1 MKTKMTF
8 KSFLNDF
15 LLFPKYLLFHPFNGF
30 DDFKRYKKGKLKVA
44 LAFILLF
51 ALLRIVIFQYE
62 SILIN
67 TNDPLTLNSLSEIF
81 SVILLIML
89 FSVGNWSV
97 TTLME
102 GKGNYKEI
110 LMVTGYALF
119 PVVIIGF
126 PAVLLSNLLTLEEMP
141 FYTLIVGI
149 SYAAAGW
156 MLFTGILNIH
166 QYGLFKTILAFIATV
181 VAMSVMMFVGLLFFD
196 LIQQFI
202 SFVSAIYEELSLRF
216 RG

>member
-1 MKTKMTF
+1 MKIERLRTF
-8 KSFLNDF
+8 WHNFFK
-15 LLFPKYLLFHPFNGF
+15 FPKYILFHPFNGF
-30 DDFKRYKKGKLKVA
+30 EDFKRYKQGRLHIA
-44 LAFILLF
+44 IIYIALF
-51 ALLRIVIFQYE
+51 ALLRIVVFQYE

-67 TNDPLTLNSLSEIF
+67 TNDPLMLNSLSEIF
-81 SVILLIML
+81 SVVLLVLL
-89 FSVGNWSV
+89 FSIGNWSV

-102 GKGNYKEI
+102 GKGSYKEI

-126 PAVLLSNLLTLEEMP
+126 PAVILSNFLTLEEMP
-141 FYTLIVGI
+141 LYTLLVSI
-149 SYAAAGW
+149 SYVAAGW
-156 MLFTGILNIH
+156 MLFMGILNIH
-166 QYGLFKTILAFIATV
+166 QYGLFKTILAFIATI

-196 LIQQFI
+196 LIQQFM